1 MAERFKSDTE
11 LTPIKNSFGFDGRGE
26 NPIKDNINVVKEGGL
41 AVTNTA
47 VQLGTNL
54 SDAFKDLSKS
64 PTNKQMKEIGEAMVD
79 ATKEYWEKKKEN
91 LKLAWNTH
99 ETVTIGS
106 IVGRVADCTYG
117 DDKIWDDLS
126 TRLARIVA
134 NLTGVQFGDDDDWGD
149 LLYNIG
155 DDFLAY
161 VTSDSEVGGKV
172 AEIDTIKGLV
182 KTVKTANQFKRNIS
196 NVLETIEPILPYA
209 ELLWEFA
216 SAFMSGG
223 TSLIKATTDLDK
235 QAQLALWKLIVL
247 TLQDLK
253 KMVFSWKI
261 EAPSIILGSLNAL
274 TRVEGVNKYST
285 GKKWLDELLNEDYYK
300 QIKSQAKWNKT
311 LKETINE
318 MNNLKVDIEW
328 KNSTVSTI
336 FTDNLV
342 KNSLKNLVSTA
353 YSTTGISE
361 KEFESWEEVGES
373 IMEWYKNEVLYAV
386 ADFLINKV
394 GDNLYVY
401 TDEDFRMSE
410 MTEEQIA
417 VNSALM
423 LKGLD

>member
-1 MAERFKSDTE
+1 MAERFKSDTK
-11 LTPIKNSFGFDGRGE
+11 LTPVKNSFGIDTRGE
-26 NPIKDNINVVKEGGL
+26 NPIEDNINAVKEGGL
-41 AVTNTA
+41 AVANTA

-64 PTNKQMKEIGEAMVD
+64 PTNKQMKELGDAMAD
-79 ATKEYWEKKKEN
+79 ASKEYWERKKED

-117 DDKIWDDLS
+117 DEKIWDDLS

-134 NLTGVQFGDDDDWGD
+134 NLTGVQFGKDDDWGD

-161 VTSDSEVGGKV
+161 VTSDSEVGEKV
-172 AEIDTIKGLV
+172 AEIDTVKGLI
-182 KTVKTANQFKRNIS
+182 KTVKTASQFKKNIS
-196 NVLETIEPILPYA
+196 EVLETIEPILPYA

-216 SAFMSGG
+216 SAYMSGG

-274 TRVEGVNKYST
+274 TRVEGVNKYTT
-285 GKKWLDELLNEDYYK
+285 GKKWLDELLNEDYYE

-311 LKETINE
+311 LRETIEE

-328 KNSTVSTI
+328 RNSTVSAI

-361 KEFESWEEVGES
+361 KEFESWGEVGKS
-373 IMEWYKNEVLYAV
+373 IMEWYKNEVIYAV

-394 GDNLYVY
+394 GAELYPL